1 MDVGVN
7 GKSGDAKC
15 LGQYDA
21 CSLVADTREGL
32 QRLKRVGDDA
42 IMALDKEF

>member
-1 MDVGVN
+1 MDMGVD

-21 CSLVADTREGL
+21 SGLMPDAREGL
-32 QRLKRVGDDA
+32 KRLKRVGNDA
-42 IMALDKEF
+42 LMTLDK